1 MKNSYYFQFTAFSD
15 AAGKYDPTAPK
26 EGNEDN
32 LFYSLNLS
40 EATSSNQEFKEW
52 LPLNEL
58 GLLMV
63 VADGMGGM
71 NAGEVASQIAI
82 DTVKFFFS
90 PGKLTKKMA
99 ENDSSRQAYLEKVI
113 VAADEQVKQMATQR
127 EDRKGMGSTL
137 ILLWL
142 YKDRLTLSWIGDSR
156 AYRYNEKVG
165 LQPLS
170 KDHSFVQELVDKG
183 DITYEQSFD
192 HPQGNIITRSLGDP
206 TKKAKPDTRHFKVY
220 DGDVILL
227 CSDGLSGVLRDNEI
241 QSIIADNYDS
251 VHRCQEELWKA
262 ARDADWYD
270 NVTTLLCK
278 FSGGDKCSDH
288 IDLVS
293 QGEVKPF
300 WKGSIHVKKTNLAL
314 ITILLLLIIVGLVWV
329 ILLRDGENED
339 SKEQTPMIEQSDNLP
354 VENEDTLYKDTATSS
369 EDMLPQNKP
378 DVTDG
383 KSVRS
388 LDKERPSTKTEEK
401 DHSGKINLNKNGL
414 TPILSTSANE
424 DIVQDTLNADRDS
437 TTTNKDSIILT
448 KI

>member
-40 EATSSNQEFKEW
+40 EATFSDQEFKEW

-90 PGKLTKKMA
+90 PGKLTKKTA

-142 YKDRLTLSWIGDSR
+142 YKDRLTISWIGDSR
-156 AYRYNEKVG
+156 AYRYNEKIG

-220 DGDVILL
+220 DGDILLL

-241 QSIIADNYDS
+241 QSIIAANYDT
-251 VHRCQEELWKA
+251 VHRCQENLWKA

-278 FSGGDKCSDH
+278 FSGGDKCPDH

-293 QGEVKPF
+293 QGEVKTF
-300 WKGSIHVKKTNLAL
+300 WKESIHVKKKNLVL
-314 ITILLLLIIVGLVWV
+314 IAILVLLIIIGLGWV
-329 ILLRDGENED
+329 ILLGDGGYDDSIEQIPTVEQPANLPMGNED
-339 SKEQTPMIEQSDNLP
+339 IQ
-354 VENEDTLYKDTATSS
+354 YKDTTTSS
-369 EDMLPQNKP
+369 EDMLPQSRP
-378 DVTDG
+378 IVTDG
-383 KSVRS
+383 KTVRN
-388 LDKERPSTKTEEK
+388 LDKERPSAIAEEQI
-401 DHSGKINLNKNGL
+401 HNGEINLNKEEL
-414 TPILSTSANE
+414 TPILSISANG
-424 DIVQDTLNADRDS
+424 DIVQDTLNAEIDS
-437 TTTNKDSIILT
+437 TSTHKDSITLT